1 MQFMIETAGLAAVR
15 AFSAPA
21 RCPHCDDWMVAP
33 VSSEF
38 VEGGVG
44 CDAADGRLPGV
55 EVSATIID
63 LDETAVAA

>member
-1 MQFMIETAGLAAVR
+1 MQFMIETAGLAAIR

-21 RCPHCDDWMVAP
+21 RCPHCDDWLVAP

-38 VEGGVG
+38 VEGGEIRHTWE
-44 CDAADGRLPGV
+44 CDVCG

-63 LDETAVAA
+63 LDNTAVAA

>member
-1 MQFMIETAGLAAVR
+1 MQFMIETAGLAAIR

-38 VEGGVG
+38 VEGGEISHTWE
-44 CDAADGRLPGV
+44 CDACGAASSSSSGV
-55 EVSATIID
+55 VSK
-63 LDETAVAA
+63 